1 MFIYL
6 FSLYILYRHNQLSN
20 QVNISNVLIML
31 NFQKPTTVFANI
43 FRKNNK
49 LLDYLNLSFNFLGR
63 LITISLALHYIY
75 PLELSKL

>member
-75 PLELSKL
+75 PIELSKL

>member
-6 FSLYILYRHNQLSN
+6 FSLYILYRPNQLSN